1 MNLEGGPIAEMA
13 NRNHYCYK
21 SMTAVLYRNYKCLG
35 TKDLARILHEEVWNG
50 LQKLNSG
57 FGSICTLTQ
66 SNMLNML
73 IRSLEEK
80 MLPRWDPVSVIDV
93 LLDNRGKLWILT
105 EAQIFIIDKGV
116 KKVVFNCGK
125 RFLQEGKIP
134 GDQG

>member
-1 MNLEGGPIAEMA
+1 M
-13 NRNHYCYK
+13 
-21 SMTAVLYRNYKCLG
+21 
-35 TKDLARILHEEVWNG
+35 LHEEVWNG
-50 LQKLNSG
+50 FQKLNSG

-125 RFLQEGKIP
+125 RFGRKAKFLGIKANN
-134 GDQG
+134 QGSHVYVFHQNFLKKPIYNFTEF